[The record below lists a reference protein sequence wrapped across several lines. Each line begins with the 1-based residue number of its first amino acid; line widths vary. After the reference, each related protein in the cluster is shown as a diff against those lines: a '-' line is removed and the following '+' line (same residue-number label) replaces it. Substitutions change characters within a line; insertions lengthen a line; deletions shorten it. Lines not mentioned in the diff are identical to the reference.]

1 MGLFEKIFPHSQQK
15 QGNEYF
21 KLLTAYTP
29 HFTSHSEQIYESAI
43 VRSAIHAKA
52 IHISKLKIDIVGTS
66 KPRVQT
72 WIKDAPNEFMTWGQ
86 FLYRASTIL
95 DAQNTAFLVPILD
108 PNNGL
113 TGVYPV
119 LPSQCD
125 IVEVSG
131 EPWLKYKFA
140 DGNTAAIE
148 KKYCGVLTKYQY
160 RNDFFGESNDALQ
173 PTMSLINMQNQGIEE
188 GIKNGASYRF
198 YARVSNFSKDS
209 DLAKE
214 RKRFSRENFEKEG
227 GGILL
232 FPNTYTDIKQVDAKP
247 FVVNAAQMQAIE
259 QNVYNYFGVNADII
273 QNKAFGDSWA
283 AFYEGAIEPFA
294 IQLSEVLTRMLFTP
308 NERSRGTRIMA
319 TANRL
324 QYMTNQDKLNVSA
337 QMADRGIMNRDEIRE
352 IWNLPP

>member
-148 KKYCGVLTKYQY
+148 KSIAE
-160 RNDFFGESNDALQ
+160 F
-173 PTMSLINMQNQGIEE
+173 
-188 GIKNGASYRF
+188 
-198 YARVSNFSKDS
+198 
-209 DLAKE
+209 
-214 RKRFSRENFEKEG
+214 
-227 GGILL
+227 
-232 FPNTYTDIKQVDAKP
+232 
-247 FVVNAAQMQAIE
+247 
-259 QNVYNYFGVNADII
+259 
-273 QNKAFGDSWA
+273 
-283 AFYEGAIEPFA
+283 
-294 IQLSEVLTRMLFTP
+294 
-308 NERSRGTRIMA
+308 
-319 TANRL
+319 
-324 QYMTNQDKLNVSA
+324 
-337 QMADRGIMNRDEIRE
+337 
-352 IWNLPP
+352 